1 MTTRTQVADYLAS
14 ELPKHRSRATLI
26 AAAWLI
32 ETKRTRQ
39 AEYLARDVS
48 RLNADN
54 GYLLL
59 VATTARP
66 LSDEARAAITSY
78 ALGATSA
85 KQVELAELV
94 DPGVIG
100 GVKLET
106 PTARL
111 DATIATRLASFVAE
125 ANR

>member
-48 RLNADN
+48 RLSADN

-59 VATTARP
+59 AVTTAKP
-66 LSDEARAAITSY
+66 LSAEARAAITSY